1 MIIVSHFDYER
12 ATSRQ
17 LIDLKCEYCGKIF
30 QKRKKDIT
38 NNKRENSH
46 AQVNFCSTKCLML
59 FKGKQNRNRSRIETT
74 CGWCG
79 KEISVP
85 RSVLLSS
92 KSGKVFCSISC
103 GTKYSNVNANRNK
116 YEKISKILKEKAENT
131 RIYLICKHCGKQYK
145 KNSKNKHFCSI
156 ECYKEYIHEH
166 KKPKISKP
174 KISKPKNP
182 NVHKPKVSRPKI
194 SRTKEWCA
202 ETVKNLRMNG
212 VIPTVR
218 TVPALTHAS
227 KNLFGGWNKMMIEL
241 GYTDVFVGPKRKL
254 KSKDGHH
261 CDSASEVLIDNF
273 LFENSIQHERSKL
286 YPNSK
291 KNCDFYLNEFNVW
304 LEFAGLYGYDYYDKT
319 MKEKEEIAKNSNLNL
334 IIITKQELYK
344 KGSKNAKTFL
354 KTLFETKGLIAK

>member
-1 MIIVSHFDYER
+1 MIIVSHLDYER

-30 QKRKKDIT
+30 QKRKKDIIDS
-38 NNKRENSH
+38 KRENSH
-46 AQVNFCSTKCLML
+46 VQVNFCSTKCLML
-59 FKGKQNRNRSRIETT
+59 FKGKRIKTT

-79 KEISVP
+79 KEIEKT
-85 RSVLLSS
+85 LHEL
-92 KSGKVFCSISC
+92 KGLKYKTVFCSDSCSAKYINRIEDRKIKMSKLFTIHGEISC
-103 GTKYSNVNANRNK
+103 EHC
-116 YEKISKILKEKAENT
+116 EKQFKK
-131 RIYLICKHCGKQYK
+131 KH
-145 KNSKNKHFCSI
+145 KNQRFCSI
-156 ECYKEYIHEH
+156 KCYKEYMHEH

-174 KISKPKNP
+174 KNL
-182 NVHKPKVSRPKI
+182 NVHKPKISRPKI
-194 SRTKEWCA
+194 SKTKEWCA

-241 GYTDVFVGPKRKL
+241 GYTDIFVGPKRKL

-261 CDSASEVLIDNF
+261 CDSTSEVLIDNF